1 MNNPSPFL
9 TRPSY
14 ALTPAVIEQFESL
27 YTQAIS
33 NGAGDFIGYSLL
45 VPKWLFLCYLG
56 DNKDVVFHGT
66 GDPAITEFEPRQSND
81 TEDFGNQK
89 AVYGASD
96 ALWSMYFAIV
106 DRPRYVRSLV
116 NSCFLVKDS
125 DGVAV
130 PTYFFSVN
138 QDALPHSP
146 WRAGT
151 IYILPKD
158 TFERQRSS
166 NPNSVS
172 TQWRSF
178 EAIKPL
184 AKISVDPEDFPFL
197 DKVRGHD
204 PAVVNRRARENPD
217 GYPWLDE

>member
-1 MNNPSPFL
+1 MQDSSPFL
-9 TRPSY
+9 TRPPFDLS
-14 ALTPAVIEQFESL
+14 AEVREEFE
-27 YTQAIS
+27 AIYES
-33 NGAGDFIGYSLL
+33 TIKSGAGELIDYSLPA
-45 VPKWLFLCYLG
+45 PKWQFLCYLG
-56 DNKDVVFHGT
+56 DNKKIVFHGT

-96 ALWSMYFAIV
+96 PLWSMYFAIV

-116 NSCFLVKDS
+116 NSCNLVTGPDRV
-125 DGVAV
+125 DV

-138 QDALPHSP
+138 QDALPHTP
-146 WRAGT
+146 WRSGT

-158 TFERQRSS
+158 TFERQGSR

-178 EAIKPL
+178 EAVKPL
-184 AKISVDPEDFPFL
+184 AKMSVDPEDFPFL
-197 DKVRGHD
+197 SQIRGHD
-204 PAVVNRRARENPD
+204 PAVVSKRASENPD